1 MNNISIKDIN
11 IKLDTNQ
18 SIIATPNMFDNLYIS
33 NINDSGDE
41 IAFTPKEN
49 SNRLKANFFMI
60 KLTNEIIEYNLTK
73 NNLKENA
80 FTILKNNPKIKEVI
94 INFKNG
100 YSQPFM
106 FYSNKNTYSETN
118 NNDLCLIQSEYNIK
132 YKENLFA

>member
-1 MNNISIKDIN
+1 MAAGFN
-11 IKLDTNQ
+11 LRRQ
-18 SIIATPNMFDNLYIS
+18 NLYCYPDFAQILIAEAQS
-33 NINDSGDE
+33 KIKNTQNKIKNYCDAVDS
-41 IAFTPKEN
+41 
-49 SNRLKANFFMI
+49 
-60 KLTNEIIEYNLTK
+60 
-73 NNLKENA
+73 NLKENA

>member
-60 KLTNEIIEYNLTK
+60 KLNTNSRG
-73 NNLKENA
+73 
-80 FTILKNNPKIKEVI
+80 
-94 INFKNG
+94 INFKLKCAGRKLNTGGKANDKTYFMG
-100 YSQPFM
+100 Y
-106 FYSNKNTYSETN
+106 
-118 NNDLCLIQSEYNIK
+118 
-132 YKENLFA
+132 